1 MSNQWYR
8 GERLFHVGSERLS
21 LTIGVTKDKK
31 RLRITSDT
39 LGYNYHL
46 HEKEILNFIEFLS
59 QQTEED
65 TVFTDTGGV
74 LNLSIVANID
84 NGAVITASGGFGSSY
99 GFSYILDKNE
109 LLDLTH
115 FLNNIYNL

>member
-39 LGYNYHL
+39 LGCSYHL
-46 HEKEILNFIEFLS
+46 LEKEILNFVEFLS

-65 TVFTDTGGV
+65 TVFTDTDISIS
-74 LNLSIVANID
+74 LSIVANID
-84 NGAVITASGGFGSSY
+84 DGAFITASGGFGSSY